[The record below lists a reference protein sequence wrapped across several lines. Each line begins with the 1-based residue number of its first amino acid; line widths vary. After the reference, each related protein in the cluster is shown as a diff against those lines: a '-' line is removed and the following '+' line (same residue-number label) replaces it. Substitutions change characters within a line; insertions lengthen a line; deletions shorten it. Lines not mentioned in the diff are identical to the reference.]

1 MWRQEFMNAL
11 LRLLGLKPSANIQIV
26 DRLYAGIV
34 EAARSPRIY
43 AGFGAP
49 DTPLG
54 RFEVLSAH
62 MAIVLHA
69 VREAKPAVKAVVQEL
84 TEEFFKDVD
93 HSLRELGIGDAG
105 IPKRM
110 KKMASMFYGRLD
122 SYARALDASDQ
133 AALADAL
140 ARNVAPESG
149 LRDAAAFAAYM
160 QAASAKVMAQAPQAF
175 LDGSLTWPDE
185 TEATKP

>member
-1 MWRQEFMNAL
+1 MNAF
-11 LRLLGLKPSANIQIV
+11 LRFFGIKPSANAAIV
-26 DRLYAGIV
+26 DRLYAGII
-34 EAARSPRIY
+34 EAARNARIFTD
-43 AGFGAP
+43 FGAP

-62 MAIVLHA
+62 VAVVLYA
-69 VREAKPAVKAVVQEL
+69 VREAEPAVKAVVQEL

-122 SYARALDASDQ
+122 SYARALDDQDQ

-140 ARNVAPESG
+140 ARNVAPASG
-149 LRDAAAFAAYM
+149 LKDAAGFAAYM
-160 QAASAKVMAQAPQAF
+160 QAASAKIVEQMPHGF
-175 LDGSLTWPDE
+175 LDGSLAWP
-185 TEATKP
+185 KINQVVKS